1 MEDNTA
7 VAKEPE
13 THRKPGITE
22 KVRRWI
28 FSDFVRKGLWY
39 SLALSVAIFALYMAG
54 SIPDLGF
61 PDRVLFLLLRVL
73 RYSSL
78 VSCAFSLFALGSGVH
93 RLVYYPG
100 LRSALWLLLYF
111 AISLLSASLAM
122 LDSFIVAAT
131 GGNV

>member
-1 MEDNTA
+1 MEENTA
-7 VAKEPE
+7 VDREPE
-13 THRKPGITE
+13 TESKPGITE

-28 FSDFVRKGLWY
+28 FSDFVQKGLRY
-39 SLALSVAIFALYMAG
+39 SLALSLAIFAFYMAG
-54 SIPDLGF
+54 SIPDLGL

-78 VSCAFSLFALGSGVH
+78 LSCAFSLFALGASVR
-93 RLVYYPG
+93 RLVYQPS
-100 LRSALWLLLYF
+100 LRSAFGLLVSF
-111 AISLLSASLAM
+111 FISLLSASLAM